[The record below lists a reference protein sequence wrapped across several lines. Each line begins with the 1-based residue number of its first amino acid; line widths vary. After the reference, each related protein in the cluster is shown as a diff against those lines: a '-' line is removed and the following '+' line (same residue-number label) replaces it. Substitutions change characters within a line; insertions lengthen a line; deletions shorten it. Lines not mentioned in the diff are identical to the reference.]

1 MGDLYLRENPVISEL
16 RTEFLLES
24 IIKHQKHS
32 AWRPAPVLTTPA
44 CHLQMGRDV
53 GSWAVPNIGLFHAEN
68 RNYFLLITYYIYNI
82 EPECFITSHN
92 IVG

>member
-1 MGDLYLRENPVISEL
+1 MGDLYLRENPVISEP

-32 AWRPAPVLTTPA
+32 AWRPAPVLTTLP

-53 GSWAVPNIGLFHAEN
+53 GSWVGQSPILDCFMQKTAIILSDYILHLHLQY
-68 RNYFLLITYYIYNI
+68 RN
-82 EPECFITSHN
+82 
-92 IVG
+92 